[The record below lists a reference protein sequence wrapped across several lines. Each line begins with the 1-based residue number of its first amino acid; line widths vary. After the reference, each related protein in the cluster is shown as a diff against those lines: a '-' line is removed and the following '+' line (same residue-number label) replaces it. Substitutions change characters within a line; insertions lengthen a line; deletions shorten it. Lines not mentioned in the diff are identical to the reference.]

1 MARDVPNAIANTG
14 PIVKLQDCAVA
25 DANSTAV
32 AMLSLLPLPFSRCS
46 GVSMCGSCEEAG
58 IKSGSLGMVL
68 ETVEWFRRLGEASAV
83 FWIGIMI
90 VGITSLRPKERSG
103 VLAQIVFTVL
113 EV

>member
-1 MARDVPNAIANTG
+1 
-14 PIVKLQDCAVA
+14 
-25 DANSTAV
+25 
-32 AMLSLLPLPFSRCS
+32 
-46 GVSMCGSCEEAG
+46 
-58 IKSGSLGMVL
+58 MVL